1 MVWKLSPLLIRSSLR
16 WLGMVKVEPASR
28 RFVDLEPAR
37 CRFHRIPTICGS
49 LLLLAGFA
57 LVPAAAEEPKAAPF
71 FNEKDLT
78 GWHNS
83 NCAADTYFVKDKE
96 LITSGKPIGILHT
109 DKQYENFELE
119 VDWMHINKKEVGNS
133 GIFLWCDSLPAVG
146 TPFTRGIEVQV
157 LVNYPDVGWATN
169 HGDIFSIWG
178 AKCKPD
184 RPHPKG
190 YERCLPSENR
200 AKGGGEW
207 NHYKIVAND
216 GRIKLSVNGKEVS
229 GVSECRPRKGYIA
242 IESEGAE
249 CHFRNF
255 QFKELPSTNPKPE
268 EIATVRIGHVSL
280 FDHVNL
286 KPWKCKE
293 GTWVVQGETL
303 TCKGGDDLSRK
314 VALKKCEV
322 LFDWKL
328 PAKSK
333 ASCEVRIGDDSR
345 YADLEKGVKLG
356 EWNRA
361 VFEFDPQGPGAALKF
376 MPAEGLQLRNLYL
389 RDSD

>member
-1 MVWKLSPLLIRSSLR
+1 MALYYENAEPRFRFRPLGIPD
-16 WLGMVKVEPASR
+16 MA
-28 RFVDLEPAR
+28 RF
-37 CRFHRIPTICGS
+37 IP
-49 LLLLAGFA
+49 LFALLLATVA
-57 LVPAAAEEPKAAPF
+57 AIPAAEPKPAANI
-71 FNEKDLT
+71 FNGQDLAN
-78 GWHNS
+78 WHNS
-83 NCAADTYFVKDKE
+83 NCAADTFFVKDGE
-96 LITSGKPIGILHT
+96 LITTGTPIGILHT

-119 VDWMHINKKEVGNS
+119 VEWMHINKKEIGNS

-169 HGDIFSIWG
+169 HGDLFSIWG

-207 NHYKIVAND
+207 NHYKIVAHD
-216 GRIKLSVNGKEVS
+216 GTIKLSVNGKEVS
-229 GVSECRPRKGYIA
+229 GVSECKPRKGYIA

-255 QFKELPSTNPKPE
+255 RFKQLPSTNPKPD
-268 EIATVRIGHVSL
+268 EIATVRHGHVQL

-286 KPWKCKE
+286 KPWQCRA
-293 GTWVVQGETL
+293 GTWVVAGETL
-303 TCKGGDDLSRK
+303 SCRGNDDLSRPLE
-314 VALKKCEV
+314 AGKKYEI

-328 PAKSK
+328 PAKSVAK
-333 ASCEVRIGDDSR
+333 CEVRIGEESHF
-345 YADLEKGVKLG
+345 AEQLKGKKIG

-361 VFEFDPQGPGAALKF
+361 TFDFAAVPEGGSLKF
-376 MPAEGLQLRNLYL
+376 LHADGLQIRNVYSRELK
-389 RDSD
+389 

>member
-1 MVWKLSPLLIRSSLR
+1 MTWKLTPL
-16 WLGMVKVEPASR
+16 
-28 RFVDLEPAR
+28 
-37 CRFHRIPTICGS
+37 S
-49 LLLLAGFA
+49 LLASLAF
-57 LVPAAAEEPKAAPF
+57 VPAAEEPKPF

-83 NCAADTYFVKDKE
+83 NCAADTFSVKDKE
-96 LITSGKPIGILHT
+96 LITTGKPIGILHT

-119 VDWMHINKKEVGNS
+119 VEWMHINKKEVGNS

-216 GRIKLSVNGKEVS
+216 GTIKLSVNGKEVS
-229 GVSECRPRKGYIA
+229 GVGECSPRKGYIA

-249 CHFRNF
+249 CHYRNF
-255 QFKELPSTNPKPE
+255 KFKELPSTNPKPT
-268 EIATVRIGHVSL
+268 EIATERKGHVNL

-286 KPWKCKE
+286 KPWKCKQ

-314 VALKKCEV
+314 IDLKKCEV

-328 PAKSK
+328 PAKSIGR
-333 ASCEVRIGDDSR
+333 CEVRIGDSAR
-345 YADLEKGVKLG
+345 FAEKEKGAKIG

-361 VFEFDPQGPGAALKF
+361 TFEFDKPGAGEALKF
-376 MPAEGLQLRNLYL
+376 MPSEGLQLRNVYL
-389 RDSD
+389 RELK

>member
-1 MVWKLSPLLIRSSLR
+1 MIWKLAPL
-16 WLGMVKVEPASR
+16 V
-28 RFVDLEPAR
+28 
-37 CRFHRIPTICGS
+37 
-49 LLLLAGFA
+49 LLASLA
-57 LVPAAAEEPKAAPF
+57 LVPAAEEPKPAPF

-83 NCAADTYFVKDKE
+83 NCAADTFSVKDKE
-96 LITSGKPIGILHT
+96 LITTGKPIGILHT

-119 VDWMHINKKEVGNS
+119 VEWMHINKKEVGNS

-216 GRIKLSVNGKEVS
+216 GTIKLSVNGKEVS
-229 GVSECRPRKGYIA
+229 GRQRVLAAEGIHRHRERGGGVPLPQLQVQGTAEYEPETGGDRHRTQWARQLVRPRFHGQMA
-242 IESEGAE
+242 LQAGNVGRAR
-249 CHFRNF
+249 RN
-255 QFKELPSTNPKPE
+255 
-268 EIATVRIGHVSL
+268 A
-280 FDHVNL
+280 
-286 KPWKCKE
+286 
-293 GTWVVQGETL
+293 
-303 TCKGGDDLSRK
+303 
-314 VALKKCEV
+314 
-322 LFDWKL
+322 
-328 PAKSK
+328 
-333 ASCEVRIGDDSR
+333 
-345 YADLEKGVKLG
+345 
-356 EWNRA
+356 
-361 VFEFDPQGPGAALKF
+361 
-376 MPAEGLQLRNLYL
+376 GL
-389 RDSD
+389 

>member
-1 MVWKLSPLLIRSSLR
+1 MVWKLSPLLLF
-16 WLGMVKVEPASR
+16 GA
-28 RFVDLEPAR
+28 
-37 CRFHRIPTICGS
+37 
-49 LLLLAGFA
+49 FA
-57 LVPAAAEEPKAAPF
+57 LVPAVAEEPKAAPF
-71 FNEKDLT
+71 FNEKDLA

-119 VDWMHINKKEVGNS
+119 VEWMHINKKEVGNS
-133 GIFLWCDSLPAVG
+133 GIFVWCDSLPAVG
-146 TPFTRGIEVQV
+146 TYFTRGIEVQV

-169 HGDIFSIWG
+169 HGDLFSIWG

-268 EIATVRIGHVSL
+268 EIATQKNGHIPL
-280 FDHVNL
+280 FDGL
-286 KPWKCKE
+286 KMSGLTSEKDSWKVVDSAIVCT
-293 GTWVVQGETL
+293 GTTPV
-303 TCKGGDDLSRK
+303 SYN
-314 VALKKCEV
+314 VAYFHKYEM

-328 PAKSK
+328 PEKSTEACVATLAGKESEVHKLPGAK
-333 ASCEVRIGDDSR
+333 IGT
-345 YADLEKGVKLG
+345 
-356 EWNRA
+356 WNRA
-361 VFEFDPQGPGAALKF
+361 VLVQNEPGKGPALSIAAAKGLEIRNIYTRQLK
-376 MPAEGLQLRNLYL
+376 
-389 RDSD
+389 

>member
-1 MVWKLSPLLIRSSLR
+1 MVWKLSPLL
-16 WLGMVKVEPASR
+16 M
-28 RFVDLEPAR
+28 F
-37 CRFHRIPTICGS
+37 
-49 LLLLAGFA
+49 AGFA
-57 LVPAAAEEPKAAPF
+57 FVPAAAEEPKAAPF
-71 FNEKDLT
+71 FNGKDLT

-83 NCAADTYFVKDKE
+83 NCAADTYFVKDTE

-109 DKQYENFELE
+109 DRQYENFELE
-119 VDWMHINKKEVGNS
+119 VEWMHINRKEVGNS
-133 GIFLWCDSLPAVG
+133 GIFVWCDSLPAVG

-178 AKCKPD
+178 AKCIPD

-216 GRIKLSVNGKEVS
+216 GSIKLSVNGKEVS
-229 GVSECRPRKGYIA
+229 GVSACKPRKGYIA

-255 QFKELPSTNPKPE
+255 KFKELPSMNPKPE
-268 EIATVRIGHVSL
+268 EIATARAGHVSL

-293 GTWVVQGETL
+293 GTWVVAGETL

-314 VALKKCEV
+314 IESKKCEV

-345 YADLEKGVKLG
+345 FAELDKGVKLG

-361 VFEFDPQGPGAALKF
+361 VFEFDPRGPGAALKF
-376 MPAEGLQLRNLYL
+376 LPAEGLQLRNLYW
-389 RDSD
+389 RESE

>member
-1 MVWKLSPLLIRSSLR
+1 MLLRGDYRSAGLKVAAHSGTGSGTILTFKSLPLSRERLMFWKLSPLLL
-16 WLGMVKVEPASR
+16 
-28 RFVDLEPAR
+28 F
-37 CRFHRIPTICGS
+37 
-49 LLLLAGFA
+49 AGFA

-119 VDWMHINKKEVGNS
+119 VEWMHVNKKEIGNS
-133 GIFLWCDSLPAVG
+133 GIFIWCDALPAVG

-169 HGDIFSIWG
+169 HGDLFSIWG

-216 GRIKLSVNGKEVS
+216 GSIKLSVNGKEVS
-229 GVSECRPRKGYIA
+229 GVSECKPRKGYIA

-249 CHFRNF
+249 CHFRDF
-255 QFKELPSTNPKPE
+255 KFKELPSTNPKPE
-268 EIATVRIGHVSL
+268 EIATARIGHVSL

-286 KPWKCKE
+286 KPWNCKE
-293 GTWVVQGETL
+293 GTWVVAGETL

-314 VALKKCEV
+314 IESKKCEV

-328 PAKSK
+328 PAKSAAK
-333 ASCEVRIGDDSR
+333 CEVRIGDDAR
-345 YADLEKGVKLG
+345 FAEQAKGAKIG

-361 VFEFDPQGPGAALKF
+361 VFEFDPQGPGVALKF
-376 MPAEGLQLRNLYL
+376 LPAEGLQLRNLYL
-389 RDSD
+389 RELK

>member
-1 MVWKLSPLLIRSSLR
+1 M
-16 WLGMVKVEPASR
+16 
-28 RFVDLEPAR
+28 
-37 CRFHRIPTICGS
+37 S
-49 LLLLAGFA
+49 LLRIVLAVPFLASAWLLADPST
-57 LVPAAAEEPKAAPF
+57 PAPSTL

-78 GWHNS
+78 GWRNS
-83 NCAADTYFVKDKE
+83 NCAADTFFVKDKE
-96 LITSGKPIGILHT
+96 LVTTGKPIGFLHT
-109 DKQYENFELE
+109 AKQYENFELE
-119 VDWMHINKKEVGNS
+119 VEWMHVNKKEIGNS
-133 GIFLWCDSLPAVG
+133 GIFVWCDSLPAVG

-169 HGDIFSIWG
+169 HGDLFSIWG
-178 AKCKPD
+178 AHCKPA

-216 GRIKLSVNGKEVS
+216 GAIKLSVNGKEVS
-229 GVSECRPRKGYIA
+229 GVSECKPRKGYIA

-255 QFKELPSTNPKPE
+255 KFKELPSTNPKPE
-268 EIATVRIGHVSL
+268 ECATEAKGHASL
-280 FDHVNL
+280 FDHVSL
-286 KPWKCKE
+286 GAWKCKK
-293 GTWVVQGETL
+293 GTWIVEGETL

-314 VALKKCEV
+314 VESKKCEV

-328 PAKSK
+328 PVKSVGR
-333 ASCEVRIGDDSR
+333 CEVRLGNSAR
-345 YADLEKGVKLG
+345 FAEQEKGVKIG

-361 VFEFDPQGPGAALKF
+361 VFAFDEQGPCFALKF
-376 MPAEGLQLRNLYL
+376 MPAEGLQLRNIYL
-389 RDSD
+389 RALD